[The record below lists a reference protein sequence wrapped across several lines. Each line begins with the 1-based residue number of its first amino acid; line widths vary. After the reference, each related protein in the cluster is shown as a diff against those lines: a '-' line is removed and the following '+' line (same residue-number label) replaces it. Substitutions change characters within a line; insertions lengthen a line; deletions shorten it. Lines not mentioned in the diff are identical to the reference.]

1 MTQDELSSAEKRSA
15 LFSALILSMVDDNE
29 PFGVMGSELFS
40 DLVGIGCDLECF
52 TATIEA
58 LVAQGILERHGSCY
72 CRSTRLSA
80 TVEMSLCE

>member
-1 MTQDELSSAEKRSA
+1 MTQEELSSAEKLVSMTA
-15 LFSALILSMVDDNE
+15 ALILSAVDDNE
-29 PFGVMGSELFS
+29 PYGVMGSELFNIAN
-40 DLVGIGCDLECF
+40 GIGCPLECF

-80 TVEMSLCE
+80 TVEMSLAE